1 MKNSSYLLE
10 FFEKKNETREK
21 ILKISREIVKDSGL
35 IIRKTQKGE
44 TVDFSDIEEKLK
56 KLKNYSENHFEFQKY
71 RGTPEQE
78 YVEARVYYS
87 VIFENKILE
96 FSDFESTLEENYI
109 LGLCDVIG
117 ELRRITLE
125 SIRKDEK
132 TKAELYFEYM
142 NKIYDFLMEFD
153 NYHVIDGLR
162 RKQDVSRSL
171 IEKTHG
177 DIVNFNENLK
187 LRIELSKFNK

>member
-44 TVDFSDIEEKLK
+44 TVDFLDIEEKLN

-87 VIFENKILE
+87 IIFENKILE

-187 LRIELSKFNK
+187 LRIDLSKFNK

>member
-1 MKNSSYLLE
+1 MKNSTYLLE

-21 ILKISREIVKDSGL
+21 ILKISREIVKDCGL
-35 IIRKTQKGE
+35 IIRKTQKGDQ
-44 TVDFSDIEEKLK
+44 VDFSDIKEKLK
-56 KLKNYSENHFEFQKY
+56 ELKNYSETHFEFQKY

-96 FSDFESTLEENYI
+96 FSDFEGTLEENYI

-142 NKIYDFLMEFD
+142 DRIYDFLMEFD

-187 LRIELSKFNK
+187 LRMELSKFNK

>member
-1 MKNSSYLLE
+1 MENSIYLLE
-10 FFEKKNETREK
+10 FFEKKNEMREK
-21 ILKISREIVKDSGL
+21 ILKISREIVNDSGL
-35 IIRKTQKGE
+35 IIRKIQKGE
-44 TVDFSDIEEKLK
+44 RIDFSNIEEKLK
-56 KLKNYSENHFEFQKY
+56 ELKKFSEIHFEFQKY

-78 YVEARVYYS
+78 YVEAKVYNS
-87 VIFENKILE
+87 IIFENKILS
-96 FSDFESTLEENYI
+96 FSDFENILEENYI

-125 SIRKDEK
+125 SIREDEK

-142 NKIYDFLMEFD
+142 EKIYDFLMEFD

-187 LRIELSKFNK
+187 LRMELSKFNK